1 MEKIL
6 DYIESN
12 QNAYVEELKDF
23 LRIPSISA
31 DPKHKQNV
39 ERCAQYV
46 SDQMRK
52 IGLNN
57 IQIFPTDGH
66 PIVYGEWLGA
76 PGMPTV
82 LYYGHYDVQ
91 PVDPLNLWHSGPFE
105 PVIKDGYIYA
115 RGSSDDKGQVFMNF
129 KSVEAHMKIN
139 GKLPV
144 NVKYI
149 IEGEEEVG
157 SNNLDK
163 FIAAHTDMLKAD
175 IVLISDTSFFAD
187 EMPSIAYG
195 LRGLCYM
202 EIEMTGPNRDLHSG
216 VYGGA
221 VANPVNELATLIAKL
236 KDKNGKITIPG
247 FYDKVR
253 PLTKKEKDAYKR
265 LPFKR
270 KEYLA
275 ELGIKDTFGEKGY
288 SILEQVSG
296 RPTLDC
302 NGIWGGYQGEGA
314 KTVLPSKA
322 GAKISMRLVP
332 NQTPEAV
339 AKLFEKHVKKL
350 CPKTMQ
356 IRVTTL
362 HGAYPAITD
371 ITTKEITAAANALE
385 KVFKKKPLFAR
396 EGGSIPV
403 VATFEKLLGLKS
415 VLMGFGL
422 DSDAIHSPNEHFKLA
437 NFHRGIKSTALFFD
451 ELAKLS

>member
-1 MEKIL
+1 PVGTPTPMIQDIL
-6 DYIESN
+6 LVNSGTSPAWADT
-12 QNAYVEELKDF
+12 NA
-23 LRIPSISA
+23 
-31 DPKHKQNV
+31 
-39 ERCAQYV
+39 
-46 SDQMRK
+46 
-52 IGLNN
+52 
-57 IQIFPTDGH
+57 
-66 PIVYGEWLGA
+66 
-76 PGMPTV
+76 
-82 LYYGHYDVQ
+82 
-91 PVDPLNLWHSGPFE
+91 
-105 PVIKDGYIYA
+105 
-115 RGSSDDKGQVFMNF
+115 
-129 KSVEAHMKIN
+129 
-139 GKLPV
+139 
-144 NVKYI
+144 
-149 IEGEEEVG
+149 
-157 SNNLDK
+157 
-163 FIAAHTDMLKAD
+163 
-175 IVLISDTSFFAD
+175 
-187 EMPSIAYG
+187 
-195 LRGLCYM
+195 
-202 EIEMTGPNRDLHSG
+202 
-216 VYGGA
+216 
-221 VANPVNELATLIAKL
+221 
-236 KDKNGKITIPG
+236 
-247 FYDKVR
+247 
-253 PLTKKEKDAYKR
+253 
-265 LPFKR
+265 
-270 KEYLA
+270 
-275 ELGIKDTFGEKGY
+275 
-288 SILEQVSG
+288 
-296 RPTLDC
+296 